1 MGNRRTP
8 RAVVAFATLRLRGPA
23 KAIELGDTLLE
34 RGDVEGAQLAYQR
47 AIDSGDVHGAPAGA
61 WSMGVLLRDAGDMAG
76 ARTSFRRAIDS
87 GHPTWSPRAAID
99 LAGALE
105 ADGDLAGARGLYEFA
120 VASGDPSRST
130 GADLWARRAAVK
142 LEILLTGLG
151 DPDAAAAVHRGA
163 TGGDVERLA
172 AFALDRAHELQQRG
186 NRAGAAES
194 LREAIELDDPRHSPR
209 AAFMLSMLTDPP

>member
-1 MGNRRTP
+1 MGHRRT
-8 RAVVAFATLRLRGPA
+8 RGAVVALATLRLRGPE
-23 KAIELGDTLLE
+23 KALELGDSLLE

-47 AIDSGDVHGAPAGA
+47 AIDSGDVNGAPAGA
-61 WSMGVLLRDAGDMAG
+61 WSMGMLLRKAGDMPG
-76 ARTSFRRAIDS
+76 ASASFRRAIDS
-87 GHPTWSPRAAID
+87 GHPAWSPRAAID
-99 LAGALE
+99 LADALE
-105 ADGDLAGARGLYEFA
+105 ADGDIAGARDLYEFA
-120 VASGDPSRST
+120 VASGDPLSST

-142 LEILLTGLG
+142 LEVLLTGWG
-151 DPDAAAAVHRGA
+151 DLDAAAAVHRRA
-163 TGGDVERLA
+163 TRGDVERRA